1 MNGTHWIALYLNDN
15 NVTYLDSVWV
25 ELLPKEIRKTIG
37 KKNILTIIYRI
48 QAYNSIM
55 CRYFCIGFI
64 EFMSKGK
71 FVLGNT
77 IF

>member
-71 FVLGNT
+71 SVLGNT

>member
-15 NVTYLDSVWV
+15 NVTYLHSVWV

-71 FVLGNT
+71 SVLGNT